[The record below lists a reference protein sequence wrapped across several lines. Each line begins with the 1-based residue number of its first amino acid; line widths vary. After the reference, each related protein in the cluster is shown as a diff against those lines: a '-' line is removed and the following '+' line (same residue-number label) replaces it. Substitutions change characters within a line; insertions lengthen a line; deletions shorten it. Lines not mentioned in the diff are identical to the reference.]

1 MTLGGTA
8 GGTLHRTL
16 GATAGGT
23 LKRTMGGTLH
33 ATLGAT
39 GDVPPIAPGEGLPG
53 DDSAPTTPRPQG
65 TFAMLQAALAS
76 DDEEDSEG
84 EPLSPTLMS
93 ICRPSSQS
101 PTRRDLNSSL
111 GDSPSIILVE
121 DTHWTPC
128 KPLPRQT
135 HEEIPPACS
144 PSPCSPPA
152 PCSKRKARK
161 ERPVRCLSPEPLS
174 ARGRERHAQEMA
186 ALGLPV
192 DAPRS
197 ARRLRP
203 QGGVR
208 HIAVVGE
215 RKATAQ

>member
-76 DDEEDSEG
+76 DEEDDSEG

-93 ICRPSSQS
+93 ICRPSTPS
-101 PTRRDLNSSL
+101 PTKKDLNTSL
-111 GDSPSIILVE
+111 VSDSPSIIILE
-121 DTHWTPC
+121 DTHRTPH
-128 KPLPRQT
+128 KALPCPMS
-135 HEEIPPACS
+135 PPQC
-144 PSPCSPPA
+144 SPCSPRP
-152 PCSKRKARK
+152 PSGKR
-161 ERPVRCLSPEPLS
+161 
-174 ARGRERHAQEMA
+174 
-186 ALGLPV
+186 
-192 DAPRS
+192 
-197 ARRLRP
+197 
-203 QGGVR
+203 
-208 HIAVVGE
+208 
-215 RKATAQ
+215 